1 MIENNKRKEVFR
13 MGKLIRIDFRKA
25 IKIQDYNMEAIAS
38 EKQED
43 KVLECLE
50 NVLDIIDARDGLL
63 NNEWE
68 ITQAKK
74 LLREARTQNRDQLY
88 NDKAEQ
94 LVLEEEIPMFA

>member
-1 MIENNKRKEVFR
+1 
-13 MGKLIRIDFRKA
+13 MGKLIKIDFKKA
-25 IKIQDYNMEAIAS
+25 VKIQDYNCEAIAS
-38 EKQED
+38 AKTED

-68 ITQAKK
+68 ILQAKK
-74 LLREARTQNRDQLY
+74 LLREARNQNRDQLG

-94 LVLEEEIPMFA
+94 LMLEEVVPLWA

>member
-1 MIENNKRKEVFR
+1 
-13 MGKLIRIDFRKA
+13 MGKLIKIDFKKA
-25 IKIQDYNMEAIAS
+25 VKIQDYNCEAIAS

-74 LLREARTQNRDQLY
+74 LLREARSQNRDQLH